1 MHSPGV
7 PTSPPEED
15 RGEARL
21 YGNVFAELESVDL
34 PLGNTLS
41 PALCCPPPVAL
52 RHCVSSAL
60 THTNTVTLS
69 ANMADSESLET
80 ITEHERILQEI
91 ESTDTACL
99 GPTLRSVYD
108 DQPNAHKRF
117 MEKLDARIRNHDRE
131 IEKMCNFHHQGFVD
145 AITELLKVR
154 ADAEKLMGQVSDTN
168 RRLQDA
174 GREVRHS
181 LALFACLPLDGKNV
195 NYQTM
200 VTAQTEEVIR
210 CRLQQR
216 NMATTVEKL
225 QLCIPVLEMYSK
237 LKEQLESK
245 RLGHGLIR
253 QGFFGPLVSGKGATL
268 AFHTDARGIRSTEV
282 REHSQGPRTLEY
294 YSALK
299 TMEQLENMYIPRVS
313 QYRFCQIMAE
323 MLPKLREEIK
333 EISMSDL
340 KDFLESIRKHSDK
353 IGETAMRQ
361 AQQLRTFNGA
371 VQKQAI
377 LSCAK
382 PLHEVGLN
390 GRTPVHHNGLSAEAA
405 DEEEVDE
412 EVLTAQD
419 LVDFSP
425 VYRCLHIYTVL
436 VNPPRD
442 SRVIASS
449 NTIAPYKQRDFQSF
463 HSLLIN
469 IISALNPSEVSWS
482 LLALGA
488 TAHLL
493 RTNPELI
500 RAPTKEGD
508 RETFENYY
516 RKQRKKQARLVL
528 QPQSNMHE
536 TVEGYRKYFNQIV
549 GFFVVEDH
557 ILHATQ
563 GLVTR
568 AFTEELWNMALSK
581 VIAVLRTHSS
591 YCNDPDLV
599 LELKNLIVIFAD
611 TLQGYGFPVNRL
623 FDLLFE
629 VRDQYNETLLKK
641 WALVFRDIFE
651 QDNYSPIPVENEE
664 EYKAVVSRF
673 PFHDAEIEKQE
684 FPKKLP
690 MSQSV
695 PQIYSQVKEF
705 IYASLKFSESL
716 HRRPLQGLVQIIINT
731 THLEQACKYLEDFI
745 TNITNVS
752 PETMHTTRL
761 YGLSTFKASEVVR
774 FSKAGIHRKDRSRL
788 ELLELY
794 QKHVLILRKD
804 ARHAA
809 EGEIYTKLNQ
819 KIDEFIQLADYEW
832 GMAESDGR
840 ASGYLMDL
848 INFLRSTFQVFTH
861 LPSNVSDHAAMSG
874 KVAQTACMSACKH
887 LATSLMQMLLDTELK
902 QISMGAI
909 QQFNLDVIQCE
920 LFASSEPVPGFQ
932 GDTLQLAFID
942 LRQVHSDI
950 SGSSSG
956 GPTRAGSKIRG
967 EVSDLASP
975 QQIKFNVSRAL
986 RSGREP
992 TDQITVEPGLLLD
1005 LFMVWDWSTYLA
1017 DYGQPSSKY
1026 LRVNPSTALALLEK
1040 MKDTSKKNN
1049 IFSQFRKNDRDKQK
1063 LIETVVKQ
1071 LRSLVNGM
1079 SQHS

>member
-1 MHSPGV
+1 MARDRVHAALPD
-7 PTSPPEED
+7 PPIQNEED
-15 RGEARL
+15 NNEAEKAF
-21 YGNVFAELESVDL
+21 GNVFAELESVDL
-34 PLGNTLS
+34 PLGT
-41 PALCCPPPVAL
+41 
-52 RHCVSSAL
+52 
-60 THTNTVTLS
+60 
-69 ANMADSESLET
+69 
-80 ITEHERILQEI
+80 
-91 ESTDTACL
+91 
-99 GPTLRSVYD
+99 TLRSIYD

-154 ADAEKLMGQVSDTN
+154 TDAEKLMGQVTDTN

-174 GREVRHS
+174 GREV
-181 LALFACLPLDGKNV
+181 
-195 NYQTM
+195 
-200 VTAQTEEVIR
+200 TAQTQEVIC
-210 CRLQQR
+210 CRIQQR

-237 LKEQLESK
+237 LKEQLETK
-245 RLGHGLIR
+245 R
-253 QGFFGPLVSGKGATL
+253 
-268 AFHTDARGIRSTEV
+268 
-282 REHSQGPRTLEY
+282 Y
-294 YSALK
+294 YAALK
-299 TMEQLENMYIPRVS
+299 TMEQLEKVYIPRVS
-313 QYRFCQIMAE
+313 KYRFCQIMAE
-323 MLPKLREEIK
+323 NLPRLREEIK

-353 IGETAMRQ
+353 VGEAAMRQ
-361 AQQLRTFNGA
+361 AQQHRTFNSA
-371 VQKQAI
+371 IAKQVS
-377 LSCAK
+377 LGHYTK
-382 PLHEVGLN
+382 PVYSLN
-390 GRTPVHHNGLSAEAA
+390 GRTHTHNGLMF
-405 DEEEVDE
+405 DEDIGDEDDTDE

-436 VNPPRD
+436 
-442 SRVIASS
+442 
-449 NTIAPYKQRDFQSF
+449 
-463 HSLLIN
+463 
-469 IISALNPSEVSWS
+469 
-482 LLALGA
+482 
-488 TAHLL
+488 
-493 RTNPELI
+493 
-500 RAPTKEGD
+500 GD

-528 QPQSNMHE
+528 QPQANMHE
-536 TVEGYRKYFNQIV
+536 TVEGYRRYFNQIV

-557 ILHATQ
+557 ILHSTQ

-568 AFTEELWNMALSK
+568 AFTDELWNMALSK
-581 VIAVLRTHSS
+581 IIAVLRTHSS
-591 YCNDPDLV
+591 YCDDPDLV

-611 TLQGYGFPVNRL
+611 TLQDYGFTVNRL

-641 WALVFRDIFE
+641 WALVFREIFE
-651 QDNYSPIPVENEE
+651 LDNYSPIPVETEE
-664 EYKAVVSRF
+664 EYKLVVSRF

-695 PQIYSQVKEF
+695 PQIYTQVKEL

-716 HRRPLQGLVQIIINT
+716 HRSSTEIDDMLRKSTNLLLTRTLSSCLQNLIKKPHTGLTELVQIIINT
-731 THLEQACKYLEDFI
+731 THLEQACRYLEEFI

-752 PETMHTTRL
+752 PETVHTTRL
-761 YGLSTFKASEVVR
+761 YGLSTF
-774 FSKAGIHRKDRSRL
+774 
-788 ELLELY
+788 
-794 QKHVLILRKD
+794 KD

-861 LPSNVSDHAAMSG
+861 LPG

-887 LATSLMQMLLDTELK
+887 LSTSLMQMLLDTELK

-942 LRQVHSDI
+942 LRQ
-950 SGSSSG
+950 
-956 GPTRAGSKIRG
+956 
-967 EVSDLASP
+967 
-975 QQIKFNVSRAL
+975 
-986 RSGREP
+986 
-992 TDQITVEPGLLLD
+992 LLD

-1017 DYGQPSSKY
+1017 DYGQPTCKY
-1026 LRVNPSTALALLEK
+1026 LRVNPATALALLEK

-1079 SQHS
+1079 SS

>member
-1 MHSPGV
+1 MAS
-7 PTSPPEED
+7 D
-15 RGEARL
+15 R
-21 YGNVFAELESVDL
+21 
-34 PLGNTLS
+34 
-41 PALCCPPPVAL
+41 C
-52 RHCVSSAL
+52 
-60 THTNTVTLS
+60 
-69 ANMADSESLET
+69 

-91 ESTDTACL
+91 ESTDTACV
-99 GPTLRSVYD
+99 GPTLRSIYD

-154 ADAEKLMGQVSDTN
+154 ADAEKLMGQVTDTN
-168 RRLQDA
+168 RRLQEA
-174 GREVRHS
+174 GREVS
-181 LALFACLPLDGKNV
+181 
-195 NYQTM
+195 
-200 VTAQTEEVIR
+200 TEEVIR
-210 CRLQQR
+210 CRIQQR

-245 RLGHGLIR
+245 RYYAISHG
-253 QGFFGPLVSGKGATL
+253 
-268 AFHTDARGIRSTEV
+268 DA
-282 REHSQGPRTLEY
+282 
-294 YSALK
+294 
-299 TMEQLENMYIPRVS
+299 VS

-323 MLPKLREEIK
+323 NLPRLREEIK
-333 EISMSDL
+333 DISMSDL

-353 IGETAMRQ
+353 VGETAMRQ
-361 AQQLRTFNGA
+361 AQQHRTFNSA
-371 VQKQAI
+371 VAKQ
-377 LSCAK
+377 
-382 PLHEVGLN
+382 
-390 GRTPVHHNGLSAEAA
+390 
-405 DEEEVDE
+405 
-412 EVLTAQD
+412 VLTAHD

-436 VNPPRD
+436 
-442 SRVIASS
+442 
-449 NTIAPYKQRDFQSF
+449 
-463 HSLLIN
+463 
-469 IISALNPSEVSWS
+469 
-482 LLALGA
+482 
-488 TAHLL
+488 
-493 RTNPELI
+493 
-500 RAPTKEGD
+500 GD

-528 QPQSNMHE
+528 QPQANMHE
-536 TVEGYRKYFNQIV
+536 TVEGYRRYFNQIV

-557 ILHATQ
+557 ILHATR

-568 AFTEELWNMALSK
+568 AFTDELWNMALSK
-581 VIAVLRTHSS
+581 IIAVLRTHSS

-641 WALVFRDIFE
+641 WALVFREIFE
-651 QDNYSPIPVENEE
+651 LDNYSPIPVETEE
-664 EYKAVVSRF
+664 EYKLVVSRF
-673 PFHDAEIEKQE
+673 PFHDAEVEKQD

-695 PQIYSQVKEF
+695 PQIYTQVKEF

-716 HRRPLQGLVQIIINT
+716 HRSSTEIDDMLRKSTNLLLTRTLSSCLQNLIKKPHIGLTELVQIIINT
-731 THLEQACKYLEDFI
+731 THLEQACRYLEEFI

-752 PETMHTTRL
+752 PETVHTTRL
-761 YGLSTFKASEVVR
+761 YGLSTF
-774 FSKAGIHRKDRSRL
+774 
-788 ELLELY
+788 
-794 QKHVLILRKD
+794 KD

-861 LPSNVSDHAAMSG
+861 LPG

-887 LATSLMQMLLDTELK
+887 LSTSLMQMLLDTELK
-902 QISMGAI
+902 QVSMGAI

-942 LRQVHSDI
+942 LRQ
-950 SGSSSG
+950 
-956 GPTRAGSKIRG
+956 
-967 EVSDLASP
+967 
-975 QQIKFNVSRAL
+975 
-986 RSGREP
+986 
-992 TDQITVEPGLLLD
+992 LLD

-1017 DYGQPSSKY
+1017 DYGQPTSKY
-1026 LRVNPSTALALLEK
+1026 LRVNPATALALLEK

-1063 LIETVVKQ
+1063 LIETVVRQ
-1071 LRSLVNGM
+1071 LRSLVYRSN
-1079 SQHS
+1079 QHF

>member
-1 MHSPGV
+1 MASDRVHAALPE
-7 PTSPPEED
+7 PPSQSEEKNK
-15 RGEARL
+15 EEEKAF
-21 YGNVFAELESVDL
+21 GNIFAELESVEL
-34 PLGNTLS
+34 PLG
-41 PALCCPPPVAL
+41 A
-52 RHCVSSAL
+52 
-60 THTNTVTLS
+60 
-69 ANMADSESLET
+69 
-80 ITEHERILQEI
+80 
-91 ESTDTACL
+91 
-99 GPTLRSVYD
+99 TLRSIYD

-154 ADAEKLMGQVSDTN
+154 ADAEKLMGQVTDTN
-168 RRLQDA
+168 RRLQEA
-174 GREVRHS
+174 GRE
-181 LALFACLPLDGKNV
+181 
-195 NYQTM
+195 

-210 CRLQQR
+210 CRIQQR

-225 QLCIPVLEMYSK
+225 HLCIPVLEKYSK

-245 RLGHGLIR
+245 R
-253 QGFFGPLVSGKGATL
+253 
-268 AFHTDARGIRSTEV
+268 
-282 REHSQGPRTLEY
+282 Y
-294 YSALK
+294 YAALK
-299 TMEQLENMYIPRVS
+299 TMEQLEKVFIPRVS

-323 MLPKLREEIK
+323 NLPRLREEIK

-340 KDFLESIRKHSDK
+340 KDFLESIRKHSNK

-361 AQQLRTFNGA
+361 AQQHRTFNSA
-371 VQKQAI
+371 VAKQASI
-377 LSCAK
+377 GHYSN
-382 PLHEVGLN
+382 PVYSLN
-390 GRTPVHHNGLSAEAA
+390 GRAHTHNGLMMNDEAG
-405 DEEEVDE
+405 EEEEADE

-436 VNPPRD
+436 
-442 SRVIASS
+442 
-449 NTIAPYKQRDFQSF
+449 
-463 HSLLIN
+463 
-469 IISALNPSEVSWS
+469 
-482 LLALGA
+482 
-488 TAHLL
+488 
-493 RTNPELI
+493 
-500 RAPTKEGD
+500 GD

-528 QPQSNMHE
+528 QPQANMHE
-536 TVEGYRKYFNQIV
+536 TVEGYRRYFNQIV

-557 ILHATQ
+557 ILHATR

-568 AFTEELWNMALSK
+568 VFTDELWNMALSK
-581 VIAVLRTHSS
+581 IIAVLRTHSS
-591 YCNDPDLV
+591 YCDDPDLV

-641 WALVFRDIFE
+641 WALVFREIFE
-651 QDNYSPIPVENEE
+651 LDNYSPIPVETEE
-664 EYKAVVSRF
+664 EYKLVVSRF
-673 PFHDAEIEKQE
+673 PFHDAEIEKQD

-695 PQIYSQVKEF
+695 PQIYTQVKEL

-716 HRRPLQGLVQIIINT
+716 HRSSTEIDDMLRKSTNLLLTRTLSSCLQSLIKKPHIGLTELVQIIINT
-731 THLEQACKYLEDFI
+731 THLEQACKYLEEFI

-752 PETMHTTRL
+752 PETVHTTRL
-761 YGLSTFKASEVVR
+761 YGLSTF
-774 FSKAGIHRKDRSRL
+774 
-788 ELLELY
+788 
-794 QKHVLILRKD
+794 KD

-832 GMAESDGR
+832 GMSESDGR

-861 LPSNVSDHAAMSG
+861 LPNNNNDHASMSG

-887 LATSLMQMLLDTELK
+887 LSTSLMQMLLDTDLK

-942 LRQVHSDI
+942 LRQ
-950 SGSSSG
+950 
-956 GPTRAGSKIRG
+956 
-967 EVSDLASP
+967 
-975 QQIKFNVSRAL
+975 
-986 RSGREP
+986 
-992 TDQITVEPGLLLD
+992 LLD

-1017 DYGQPSSKY
+1017 DYGQPTSKY
-1026 LRVNPSTALALLEK
+1026 LRVNPATALALLEK

-1079 SQHS
+1079 SS

>member
-1 MHSPGV
+1 M
-7 PTSPPEED
+7 E
-15 RGEARL
+15 
-21 YGNVFAELESVDL
+21 
-34 PLGNTLS
+34 
-41 PALCCPPPVAL
+41 
-52 RHCVSSAL
+52 RHVQGSC
-60 THTNTVTLS
+60 
-69 ANMADSESLET
+69 

-91 ESTDTACL
+91 ESTDTACV
-99 GPTLRSVYD
+99 GPTLRSIYD

-117 MEKLDARIRNHDRE
+117 MEKLDTRIRNHDRE

-154 ADAEKLMGQVSDTN
+154 ADAEKLMGQVTDTN
-168 RRLQDA
+168 RRLQEA
-174 GREVRHS
+174 GKE
-181 LALFACLPLDGKNV
+181 
-195 NYQTM
+195 

-210 CRLQQR
+210 CRIQQR

-225 QLCIPVLEMYSK
+225 QLCIPV
-237 LKEQLESK
+237 
-245 RLGHGLIR
+245 R
-253 QGFFGPLVSGKGATL
+253 V
-268 AFHTDARGIRSTEV
+268 RGCV
-282 REHSQGPRTLEY
+282 CLH
-294 YSALK
+294 
-299 TMEQLENMYIPRVS
+299 RVS

-323 MLPKLREEIK
+323 NLPKLREEIK
-333 EISMSDL
+333 DVSMSDL

-353 IGETAMRQ
+353 VGETAIRQ
-361 AQQLRTFNGA
+361 AQQHRTFISTVA
-371 VQKQAI
+371 KQAG
-377 LSCAK
+377 LDHYTK
-382 PLHEVGLN
+382 PVFSLN
-390 GRTPVHHNGLSAEAA
+390 GRAHSHTPNGLLMDDGAG
-405 DEEEVDE
+405 DEEDADDE
-412 EVLTAQD
+412 ILTAQD

-436 VNPPRD
+436 
-442 SRVIASS
+442 
-449 NTIAPYKQRDFQSF
+449 
-463 HSLLIN
+463 
-469 IISALNPSEVSWS
+469 
-482 LLALGA
+482 
-488 TAHLL
+488 
-493 RTNPELI
+493 
-500 RAPTKEGD
+500 GD

-528 QPQSNMHE
+528 QPQANMHE
-536 TVEGYRKYFNQIV
+536 TVEGYRRYFNQIV

-557 ILHATQ
+557 VLHATQ

-568 AFTEELWNMALSK
+568 AFTDELWNMALSK
-581 VIAVLRTHSS
+581 IIAVLRTHSS
-591 YCNDPDLV
+591 YCDDPDLV

-611 TLQGYGFPVNRL
+611 TLQGYGFPVSRL

-641 WALVFRDIFE
+641 WALVFREIFE
-651 QDNYSPIPVENEE
+651 TDNYSPIPVETEE
-664 EYKAVVSRF
+664 EYKVVVSRF
-673 PFHDAEIEKQE
+673 PFHDAEIEKQS

-716 HRRPLQGLVQIIINT
+716 HRSSTEIDDMLRKSTNLLLTRTLSSCLQNLIKKPHIGLTELVQIIINT
-731 THLEQACKYLEDFI
+731 THLEQACRYLEEFI

-752 PETMHTTRL
+752 PETVHTTRL
-761 YGLSTFKASEVVR
+761 YGLSTF
-774 FSKAGIHRKDRSRL
+774 
-788 ELLELY
+788 
-794 QKHVLILRKD
+794 KD

-832 GMAESDGR
+832 CMAESDGR

-861 LPSNVSDHAAMSG
+861 LPG

-887 LATSLMQMLLDTELK
+887 LSTSLMQMLLDSELK

-909 QQFNLDVIQCE
+909 QQFNLDVMQCE

-942 LRQVHSDI
+942 LRQ
-950 SGSSSG
+950 
-956 GPTRAGSKIRG
+956 
-967 EVSDLASP
+967 
-975 QQIKFNVSRAL
+975 
-986 RSGREP
+986 
-992 TDQITVEPGLLLD
+992 LLD

-1017 DYGQPSSKY
+1017 DYGQPNSKY
-1026 LRVNPSTALALLEK
+1026 LRVNPATALALLEK

-1063 LIETVVKQ
+1063 LVETVVKQ

-1079 SQHS
+1079 SS

>member
-1 MHSPGV
+1 M
-7 PTSPPEED
+7 
-15 RGEARL
+15 
-21 YGNVFAELESVDL
+21 AENETLE
-34 PLGNTLS
+34 
-41 PALCCPPPVAL
+41 C
-52 RHCVSSAL
+52 
-60 THTNTVTLS
+60 
-69 ANMADSESLET
+69 

-91 ESTDTACL
+91 ESTDTACV
-99 GPTLRSVYD
+99 GPTLRSIYD

-154 ADAEKLMGQVSDTN
+154 ADSEKLMGQVTDTN
-168 RRLQDA
+168 RRLQEA
-174 GREVRHS
+174 GRE
-181 LALFACLPLDGKNV
+181 
-195 NYQTM
+195 

-210 CRLQQR
+210 CRIQQR
-216 NMATTVEKL
+216 NMAITVEKL
-225 QLCIPVLEMYSK
+225 QLCIPGTTAFVYQWS
-237 LKEQLESK
+237 LK
-245 RLGHGLIR
+245 
-253 QGFFGPLVSGKGATL
+253 
-268 AFHTDARGIRSTEV
+268 
-282 REHSQGPRTLEY
+282 Y
-294 YSALK
+294 YAALK
-299 TMEQLENMYIPRVS
+299 TMEQLEKVYIPRVS

-323 MLPKLREEIK
+323 NLPRLREEIK

-353 IGETAMRQ
+353 VGETAMRQ
-361 AQQLRTFNGA
+361 AQQHRTFNSA
-371 VQKQAI
+371 VAKQASI
-377 LSCAK
+377 GQYTK
-382 PLHEVGLN
+382 PVYSLN
-390 GRTPVHHNGLSAEAA
+390 GRTHSHTHNGLMMDDDTGDEDEA
-405 DEEEVDE
+405 DE

-436 VNPPRD
+436 
-442 SRVIASS
+442 
-449 NTIAPYKQRDFQSF
+449 
-463 HSLLIN
+463 
-469 IISALNPSEVSWS
+469 
-482 LLALGA
+482 
-488 TAHLL
+488 
-493 RTNPELI
+493 
-500 RAPTKEGD
+500 GD

-528 QPQSNMHE
+528 QPQANMHE
-536 TVEGYRKYFNQIV
+536 TVEGYRRYFNQIV

-568 AFTEELWNMALSK
+568 AFTDELWNMALSK
-581 VIAVLRTHSS
+581 IIAVLRTHSS
-591 YCNDPDLV
+591 YCDDPDLV

-611 TLQGYGFPVNRL
+611 TLQGYGFSVNRL

-641 WALVFRDIFE
+641 WALVFREIFE
-651 QDNYSPIPVENEE
+651 LDNYSPIPVETEE
-664 EYKAVVSRF
+664 EYKLVISRF
-673 PFHDAEIEKQE
+673 PFHDAEIEKQD

-695 PQIYSQVKEF
+695 PQIYTQVKEF

-716 HRRPLQGLVQIIINT
+716 HRSSTEIDDMLRKSTNLLLTRTLSSCLQNLIKKPHIGLTELVQIIINT
-731 THLEQACKYLEDFI
+731 THLEQACRYLEEFI

-752 PETMHTTRL
+752 PETVHTTRL
-761 YGLSTFKASEVVR
+761 YGLSTF
-774 FSKAGIHRKDRSRL
+774 
-788 ELLELY
+788 
-794 QKHVLILRKD
+794 KD

-861 LPSNVSDHAAMSG
+861 LPG

-887 LATSLMQMLLDTELK
+887 LSTSLMQMLLDTELK

-942 LRQVHSDI
+942 LRQ
-950 SGSSSG
+950 
-956 GPTRAGSKIRG
+956 
-967 EVSDLASP
+967 
-975 QQIKFNVSRAL
+975 
-986 RSGREP
+986 
-992 TDQITVEPGLLLD
+992 LLD

-1017 DYGQPSSKY
+1017 DYGQPTSKY
-1026 LRVNPSTALALLEK
+1026 LRVNPATALALLEK

-1079 SQHS
+1079 SS

>member
-1 MHSPGV
+1 M
-7 PTSPPEED
+7 
-15 RGEARL
+15 
-21 YGNVFAELESVDL
+21 AENETLE
-34 PLGNTLS
+34 
-41 PALCCPPPVAL
+41 C
-52 RHCVSSAL
+52 
-60 THTNTVTLS
+60 
-69 ANMADSESLET
+69 

-91 ESTDTACL
+91 ESTDTACV
-99 GPTLRSVYD
+99 GPTLRSIYD

-154 ADAEKLMGQVSDTN
+154 ADAEKLM
-168 RRLQDA
+168 
-174 GREVRHS
+174 VR
-181 LALFACLPLDGKNV
+181 DI
-195 NYQTM
+195 T

-210 CRLQQR
+210 CRIQQR

-225 QLCIPVLEMYSK
+225 QLCIPVL
-237 LKEQLESK
+237 LDVDTQLDWFCSV
-245 RLGHGLIR
+245 
-253 QGFFGPLVSGKGATL
+253 FC
-268 AFHTDARGIRSTEV
+268 
-282 REHSQGPRTLEY
+282 
-294 YSALK
+294 
-299 TMEQLENMYIPRVS
+299 RVS

-323 MLPKLREEIK
+323 NLPRLREEIK

-353 IGETAMRQ
+353 VGETAMRQ
-361 AQQLRTFNGA
+361 
-371 VQKQAI
+371 I
-377 LSCAK
+377 
-382 PLHEVGLN
+382 
-390 GRTPVHHNGLSAEAA
+390 
-405 DEEEVDE
+405 
-412 EVLTAQD
+412 LTAQD

-436 VNPPRD
+436 
-442 SRVIASS
+442 
-449 NTIAPYKQRDFQSF
+449 
-463 HSLLIN
+463 
-469 IISALNPSEVSWS
+469 
-482 LLALGA
+482 
-488 TAHLL
+488 
-493 RTNPELI
+493 
-500 RAPTKEGD
+500 GD

-528 QPQSNMHE
+528 QPQANMHE
-536 TVEGYRKYFNQIV
+536 TVEGYRRYFNQIV

-557 ILHATQ
+557 ILHATR

-568 AFTEELWNMALSK
+568 AFTDELWNMALSK
-581 VIAVLRTHSS
+581 IIAVLRTHSS
-591 YCNDPDLV
+591 YCDDPDLV

-611 TLQGYGFPVNRL
+611 TLQGYGFLVNRL

-641 WALVFRDIFE
+641 WALVFRWIFE
-651 QDNYSPIPVENEE
+651 LDNYSPIPVETEE
-664 EYKAVVSRF
+664 EYKLVVSRF
-673 PFHDAEIEKQE
+673 PFHDAEIEKQD

-695 PQIYSQVKEF
+695 PQIYTQVKEL

-716 HRRPLQGLVQIIINT
+716 HRSSTEIDDMLRKSTNLLLTRTLSSCLQNLIKKPHIGLTELVQIIINT
-731 THLEQACKYLEDFI
+731 THLEQACKYLEEFI

-752 PETMHTTRL
+752 PETVHTTRL
-761 YGLSTFKASEVVR
+761 YGLATF
-774 FSKAGIHRKDRSRL
+774 
-788 ELLELY
+788 
-794 QKHVLILRKD
+794 KD

-861 LPSNVSDHAAMSG
+861 LPG

-887 LATSLMQMLLDTELK
+887 LSTSLMQMLLDTELK

-942 LRQVHSDI
+942 LRQ
-950 SGSSSG
+950 
-956 GPTRAGSKIRG
+956 
-967 EVSDLASP
+967 
-975 QQIKFNVSRAL
+975 
-986 RSGREP
+986 
-992 TDQITVEPGLLLD
+992 LLD

-1017 DYGQPSSKY
+1017 DYGQPTNKY
-1026 LRVNPSTALALLEK
+1026 LRVNPATALALLEK

-1079 SQHS
+1079 SS

>member
-1 MHSPGV
+1 MAE
-7 PTSPPEED
+7 TEIPE
-15 RGEARL
+15 
-21 YGNVFAELESVDL
+21 
-34 PLGNTLS
+34 
-41 PALCCPPPVAL
+41 C
-52 RHCVSSAL
+52 
-60 THTNTVTLS
+60 
-69 ANMADSESLET
+69 

-91 ESTDTACL
+91 ESTDTACV
-99 GPTLRSVYD
+99 GPTLRSIYD

-117 MEKLDARIRNHDRE
+117 MEKLDTRIRNHDRE

-154 ADAEKLMGQVSDTN
+154 ADAEKLMGQVTDTN
-168 RRLQDA
+168 RRLQEA
-174 GREVRHS
+174 GNE
-181 LALFACLPLDGKNV
+181 
-195 NYQTM
+195 

-210 CRLQQR
+210 CRIQQR

-225 QLCIPVLEMYSK
+225 QHYSSTVLSSC
-237 LKEQLESK
+237 LKQ
-245 RLGHGLIR
+245 
-253 QGFFGPLVSGKGATL
+253 FFL
-268 AFHTDARGIRSTEV
+268 HR
-282 REHSQGPRTLEY
+282 Y
-294 YSALK
+294 YAALK
-299 TMEQLENMYIPRVS
+299 TMEQLEKVYIPRVS

-323 MLPKLREEIK
+323 NLPKLREEIK
-333 EISMSDL
+333 DISMSDL

-353 IGETAMRQ
+353 VGETAIRQ
-361 AQQLRTFNGA
+361 AQQHRTFLSTVA
-371 VQKQAI
+371 KQAG
-377 LSCAK
+377 LDHYTK
-382 PLHEVGLN
+382 PVYSLN
-390 GRTPVHHNGLSAEAA
+390 GRAHSHMSNGVLMEAG
-405 DEEEVDE
+405 DEEDAEDE
-412 EVLTAQD
+412 ILTAQD

-436 VNPPRD
+436 
-442 SRVIASS
+442 
-449 NTIAPYKQRDFQSF
+449 
-463 HSLLIN
+463 
-469 IISALNPSEVSWS
+469 
-482 LLALGA
+482 
-488 TAHLL
+488 
-493 RTNPELI
+493 
-500 RAPTKEGD
+500 GD

-528 QPQSNMHE
+528 QPQANMHE
-536 TVEGYRKYFNQIV
+536 TVEGYRRYFNQIV

-557 ILHATQ
+557 VLHATQ

-568 AFTEELWNMALSK
+568 AFTDELWNMALSK
-581 VIAVLRTHSS
+581 IIAVLRTHSS
-591 YCNDPDLV
+591 YCDDPDLV

-611 TLQGYGFPVNRL
+611 TLQGYGFPVSRL

-641 WALVFRDIFE
+641 WALVFREIFE
-651 QDNYSPIPVENEE
+651 TDNYSPIPVETEE
-664 EYKAVVSRF
+664 EYKVVVSRF
-673 PFHDAEIEKQE
+673 PFHDAEIEKQS

-716 HRRPLQGLVQIIINT
+716 HRSSTEIDDMLRKSTNLLLTRTLSSCLQNLIKKPHIGLTELVQIIINT
-731 THLEQACKYLEDFI
+731 THLEQACRYLEEFI

-752 PETMHTTRL
+752 PETVHTTRL
-761 YGLSTFKASEVVR
+761 YGLSTF
-774 FSKAGIHRKDRSRL
+774 
-788 ELLELY
+788 
-794 QKHVLILRKD
+794 KD

-832 GMAESDGR
+832 CMAESDGR

-861 LPSNVSDHAAMSG
+861 LPG

-887 LATSLMQMLLDTELK
+887 LSTSLMQMLLDSELK

-942 LRQVHSDI
+942 LRQ
-950 SGSSSG
+950 
-956 GPTRAGSKIRG
+956 
-967 EVSDLASP
+967 
-975 QQIKFNVSRAL
+975 
-986 RSGREP
+986 
-992 TDQITVEPGLLLD
+992 LLD

-1017 DYGQPSSKY
+1017 DYGQPNSKY
-1026 LRVNPSTALALLEK
+1026 LRVNPATALALLEK

-1063 LIETVVKQ
+1063 LVETVVKQ

-1079 SQHS
+1079 SS

>member
-1 MHSPGV
+1 
-7 PTSPPEED
+7 
-15 RGEARL
+15 
-21 YGNVFAELESVDL
+21 
-34 PLGNTLS
+34 
-41 PALCCPPPVAL
+41 
-52 RHCVSSAL
+52 
-60 THTNTVTLS
+60 
-69 ANMADSESLET
+69 
-80 ITEHERILQEI
+80 
-91 ESTDTACL
+91 
-99 GPTLRSVYD
+99 
-108 DQPNAHKRF
+108 

-174 GREVRHS
+174 GREV
-181 LALFACLPLDGKNV
+181 
-195 NYQTM
+195 
-200 VTAQTEEVIR
+200 TAQTEEVIR
-210 CRLQQR
+210 CRVQQR

-245 RLGHGLIR
+245 R
-253 QGFFGPLVSGKGATL
+253 
-268 AFHTDARGIRSTEV
+268 
-282 REHSQGPRTLEY
+282 Y

-299 TMEQLENMYIPRVS
+299 TMEQLENIYIPRVS

-323 MLPKLREEIK
+323 TLPKLREEIK

-361 AQQLRTFNGA
+361 AQQHRTFNSA
-371 VQKQAI
+371 VQKQDS

-382 PLHEVGLN
+382 PLYGLN
-390 GRTPVHHNGLSAEAA
+390 GRTPLHHNGLSTEAA
-405 DEEEVDE
+405 DEEEMDE

-436 VNPPRD
+436 
-442 SRVIASS
+442 
-449 NTIAPYKQRDFQSF
+449 
-463 HSLLIN
+463 
-469 IISALNPSEVSWS
+469 
-482 LLALGA
+482 
-488 TAHLL
+488 
-493 RTNPELI
+493 
-500 RAPTKEGD
+500 
-508 RETFENYY
+508 
-516 RKQRKKQARLVL
+516 
-528 QPQSNMHE
+528 HE

-568 AFTEELWNMALSK
+568 AFTDELWNMALSK
-581 VIAVLRTHSS
+581 IIAVLRTHS
-591 YCNDPDLV
+591 
-599 LELKNLIVIFAD
+599 
-611 TLQGYGFPVNRL
+611 GYGFPVNRL

-673 PFHDAEIEKQE
+673 PFHDPEIEKQQ

-690 MSQSV
+690 MSHSV

-716 HRRPLQGLVQIIINT
+716 HRSSTEIDDMLRKSTNLLLTRTLSSCLQNLIKKPHIGLTELVQIIINT
-731 THLEQACKYLEDFI
+731 THLEHACKYLEDFI

-752 PETMHTTRL
+752 PETVHTTRL
-761 YGLSTFKASEVVR
+761 YGLSTF
-774 FSKAGIHRKDRSRL
+774 
-788 ELLELY
+788 
-794 QKHVLILRKD
+794 KD

-832 GMAESDGR
+832 GMSESDGR

-861 LPSNVSDHAAMSG
+861 LPG

-942 LRQVHSDI
+942 LRQ
-950 SGSSSG
+950 
-956 GPTRAGSKIRG
+956 
-967 EVSDLASP
+967 
-975 QQIKFNVSRAL
+975 
-986 RSGREP
+986 
-992 TDQITVEPGLLLD
+992 LLD

-1017 DYGQPSSKY
+1017 DYGQPTSKY

>member
-1 MHSPGV
+1 MDSANLVALSP
-7 PTSPPEED
+7 TNALDE
-15 RGEARL
+15 R
-21 YGNVFAELESVDL
+21 NIFAELESLEL
-34 PLGNTLS
+34 PLGT
-41 PALCCPPPVAL
+41 
-52 RHCVSSAL
+52 
-60 THTNTVTLS
+60 
-69 ANMADSESLET
+69 
-80 ITEHERILQEI
+80 
-91 ESTDTACL
+91 
-99 GPTLRSVYD
+99 TLRSVYD

-117 MEKLDARIRNHDRE
+117 MEKLDVRIRNHDRE

-154 ADAEKLMGQVSDTN
+154 ADAEKLMVQVTDTN

-174 GREVRHS
+174 GKE
-181 LALFACLPLDGKNV
+181 
-195 NYQTM
+195 
-200 VTAQTEEVIR
+200 VTAQTEEMIR
-210 CRLQQR
+210 CRVQQR
-216 NMATTVEKL
+216 NIATTVEKL

-237 LKEQLESK
+237 LKEQLDSK
-245 RLGHGLIR
+245 R
-253 QGFFGPLVSGKGATL
+253 
-268 AFHTDARGIRSTEV
+268 
-282 REHSQGPRTLEY
+282 Y
-294 YSALK
+294 YAALK
-299 TMEQLENMYIPRVS
+299 TMEQLENIYIPRVS
-313 QYRFCQIMAE
+313 KYKFCQIMAE
-323 MLPKLREEIK
+323 TLPKLREEIK

-353 IGETAMRQ
+353 IGETAMKQ
-361 AQQLRTFNGA
+361 AQQHRTFNSA
-371 VQKQAI
+371 VQKQA
-377 LSCAK
+377 SMGYGK
-382 PLHEVGLN
+382 PLYRLN
-390 GRTPVHHNGLSAEAA
+390 GKASSPQNGV
-405 DEEEVDE
+405 DEEEEHDD

-425 VYRCLHIYTVL
+425 VFRCLHIYTVL
-436 VNPPRD
+436 
-442 SRVIASS
+442 S
-449 NTIAPYKQRDFQSF
+449 
-463 HSLLIN
+463 
-469 IISALNPSEVSWS
+469 
-482 LLALGA
+482 
-488 TAHLL
+488 
-493 RTNPELI
+493 
-500 RAPTKEGD
+500 D

-516 RKQRKKQARLVL
+516 RKQRRKQARLVL
-528 QPQSNMHE
+528 QPQSSMHE

-568 AFTEELWNMALSK
+568 AYIDELWNMALYK
-581 VIAVLRTHSS
+581 IIAVLRTHSS
-591 YCNDPDLV
+591 YCSDPDLV

-629 VRDQYNETLLKK
+629 IRDQYNETLLKK
-641 WALVFRDIFE
+641 WAGVFREIFE
-651 QDNYSPIPVENEE
+651 SDNYSPIPVENEE
-664 EYKAVVSRF
+664 EYKTVISRF
-673 PFHDAEIEKQE
+673 PFHDAEIEKQQ

-695 PQIYSQVKEF
+695 PQVYIQVKEF

-716 HRRPLQGLVQIIINT
+716 HRSSTEIDDMLRKSTNLLLTRTLSSCLQNLIKKPHIGLTELVQIIINT

-752 PETMHTTRL
+752 PETIQTTRL
-761 YGLSTFKASEVVR
+761 YGLSTF
-774 FSKAGIHRKDRSRL
+774 
-788 ELLELY
+788 
-794 QKHVLILRKD
+794 KD

-832 GMAESDGR
+832 TMSESDGR

-861 LPSNVSDHAAMSG
+861 LPG

-887 LATSLMQMLLDTELK
+887 LSTSLTQMLLDSGLK

-942 LRQVHSDI
+942 LRQ
-950 SGSSSG
+950 
-956 GPTRAGSKIRG
+956 
-967 EVSDLASP
+967 
-975 QQIKFNVSRAL
+975 
-986 RSGREP
+986 
-992 TDQITVEPGLLLD
+992 LLD

-1017 DYGQPSSKY
+1017 DYGQPTSKY

-1040 MKDTSKKNN
+1040 MKDTSKKNI

-1071 LRSLVNGM
+1071 LRSLVNVM
-1079 SQHS
+1079 SQHT

>member
-1 MHSPGV
+1 
-7 PTSPPEED
+7 
-15 RGEARL
+15 RA
-21 YGNVFAELESVDL
+21 A
-34 PLGNTLS
+34 
-41 PALCCPPPVAL
+41 C
-52 RHCVSSAL
+52 
-60 THTNTVTLS
+60 
-69 ANMADSESLET
+69 

-91 ESTDTACL
+91 ESTDTACV
-99 GPTLRSVYD
+99 GPTLRSIYD

-154 ADAEKLMGQVSDTN
+154 IDAEKLM
-168 RRLQDA
+168 
-174 GREVRHS
+174 VRDH
-181 LALFACLPLDGKNV
+181 PKDD
-195 NYQTM
+195 YRT
-200 VTAQTEEVIR
+200 TEEVIC
-210 CRLQQR
+210 CRIQQR

-225 QLCIPVLEMYSK
+225 QLCIPVIGSVP
-237 LKEQLESK
+237 
-245 RLGHGLIR
+245 H
-253 QGFFGPLVSGKGATL
+253 
-268 AFHTDARGIRSTEV
+268 
-282 REHSQGPRTLEY
+282 
-294 YSALK
+294 
-299 TMEQLENMYIPRVS
+299 RVS

-323 MLPKLREEIK
+323 NLPRLREEIK

-353 IGETAMRQ
+353 VGETAMRQ
-361 AQQLRTFNGA
+361 AQQHRTFNSA
-371 VQKQAI
+371 IAKQA
-377 LSCAK
+377 SMGHYTK
-382 PLHEVGLN
+382 PVYSLN
-390 GRTPVHHNGLSAEAA
+390 GRTHTHNGLMIDDNTGDEDEA
-405 DEEEVDE
+405 DEEI
-412 EVLTAQD
+412 LTAQD

-436 VNPPRD
+436 
-442 SRVIASS
+442 
-449 NTIAPYKQRDFQSF
+449 
-463 HSLLIN
+463 
-469 IISALNPSEVSWS
+469 
-482 LLALGA
+482 
-488 TAHLL
+488 
-493 RTNPELI
+493 
-500 RAPTKEGD
+500 GD
-508 RETFENYY
+508 RETFESYY

-528 QPQSNMHE
+528 QPQANMHE

-557 ILHATQ
+557 ILNATQ

-568 AFTEELWNMALSK
+568 AFTDELWNMALSK
-581 VIAVLRTHSS
+581 IIAVLRTHSS
-591 YCNDPDLV
+591 YCDDPDLV

-611 TLQGYGFPVNRL
+611 TLQDYGFPVNRL

-641 WALVFRDIFE
+641 WALVFREIFE
-651 QDNYSPIPVENEE
+651 LDNYSPIPVETED
-664 EYKAVVSRF
+664 EYKLVVSRF
-673 PFHDAEIEKQE
+673 PFHDAEIEKQD

-695 PQIYSQVKEF
+695 PQIYTQVKEF

-716 HRRPLQGLVQIIINT
+716 HRSSTEIDDMLRKSTNLLLTRTLSSCLQNLIKKPHIGLTELVQIIINT
-731 THLEQACKYLEDFI
+731 THLEQACRYLEEFI

-752 PETMHTTRL
+752 PETVHTTRL
-761 YGLSTFKASEVVR
+761 YGLSTF
-774 FSKAGIHRKDRSRL
+774 
-788 ELLELY
+788 
-794 QKHVLILRKD
+794 KD

-861 LPSNVSDHAAMSG
+861 LPG

-887 LATSLMQMLLDTELK
+887 LSTSLMQMLLDTELK

-942 LRQVHSDI
+942 LRQ
-950 SGSSSG
+950 
-956 GPTRAGSKIRG
+956 
-967 EVSDLASP
+967 
-975 QQIKFNVSRAL
+975 
-986 RSGREP
+986 
-992 TDQITVEPGLLLD
+992 LLD

-1017 DYGQPSSKY
+1017 DYGQPTSKY
-1026 LRVNPSTALALLEK
+1026 LRVNPATALALLEK

-1079 SQHS
+1079 SS